1 MTKAAIR
8 PLRLRARP
16 AEFLGERRGG
26 VLIELAFAF
35 PVVVLLVIGCFDMAR
50 MLLLNQ
56 KLDRAATI
64 TADLA
69 TRPQSITQTDVNNIL
84 AVVTDIL
91 APFEMGANGVVIV
104 SSVSKAA
111 GENAK
116 VDWQRTG
123 GGTLSVSS
131 HIGVPGGG
139 VPTMPGGFVV
149 DDGEN
154 VIVTEVFY
162 DYAPVFL
169 DKLGYFGVS
178 TAAQLSHVTIRRP
191 RRGDLSTLGT

>member
-1 MTKAAIR
+1 MRKAAVHCR
-8 PLRLRARP
+8 RLKALP
-16 AEFLGERRGG
+16 AEFLAERRGG

-104 SSVSKAA
+104 SSVSKTA
-111 GENAK
+111 GESAT
-116 VDWQRTG
+116 VDWQRSG
-123 GGTLSVSS
+123 GGTLPVNS
-131 HIGVPGGG
+131 HIGLPGTA
-139 VPTMPGGFVV
+139 PTMPGGFIVE
-149 DDGEN
+149 DGEN

-162 DYAPVFL
+162 DYNPVFL
-169 DKLGYFGVS
+169 DNLSYFGLS